1 MGDRYHPCQTQRRYG
16 YPMAIFDLFSRKFLT
31 WRFSNT
37 IDTEFSVSD
46 LEEAMT
52 VYR

>member
-1 MGDRYHPCQTQRRYG
+1 
-16 YPMAIFDLFSRKFLT
+16 MAIFDLFSRKVLT
-31 WRFSNT
+31 WRLSNT
-37 IDTEFSVSD
+37 LYTEFSVSD